1 MEFFNELYIGKDIAD
16 IDLIVYMLKNVK
28 EPAGIFCI
36 CKKNNGG
43 KFMYEIMSSD
53 EAIRLI
59 RDGDCICVRDKY
71 TVYGIAAGKYEA
83 FELLRYMLEDR
94 HEF

>member
-1 MEFFNELYIGKDIAD
+1 
-16 IDLIVYMLKNVK
+16 
-28 EPAGIFCI
+28 
-36 CKKNNGG
+36 
-43 KFMYEIMSSD
+43 MYEIMSSK
-53 EAIRLI
+53 ELLKERN
-59 RDGDCICVRDKY
+59 RDKY